1 MFIHFDLNK
10 QHLVLS
16 SSAINIKRCELGGN
30 PSKASLRHEFNPGE
44 KNSQKLVSCK
54 VNIFYS
60 ALFFCFVDF
69 FECGGEQVKFYNES
83 NSLENLHICSHLL
96 GSSQH
101 LFHAASKYKDELCY
115 QERNEGWIKG

>member
-1 MFIHFDLNK
+1 MFIYFDLNK

-30 PSKASLRHEFNPGE
+30 PSKASLRHEFNPCE

-60 ALFFCFVDF
+60 AFFFFVYF
-69 FECGGEQVKFYNES
+69 FFSGV
-83 NSLENLHICSHLL
+83 
-96 GSSQH
+96 GS
-101 LFHAASKYKDELCY
+101 K
-115 QERNEGWIKG
+115 